1 MLKVALLESNILKHL
16 KTTLNIPGIADVH
29 ALEAGG
35 CTAICWVSLKK
46 MYHGQVD
53 QTAMAIWGYM
63 GMSYFKW
70 LVVCDDDVDIR
81 DPFMRD
87 WVMAW
92 RVRPD
97 KDMRII
103 ADTAMVELD
112 PSSLEPGLAMSETR
126 GAKALIDATQKWEYP
141 GISLPP
147 RDMMEK
153 VAREWEAYGL
163 PALDELKVPK
173 RT

>member
-1 MLKVALLESNILKHL
+1 
-16 KTTLNIPGIADVH
+16 
-29 ALEAGG
+29 
-35 CTAICWVSLKK
+35 
-46 MYHGQVD
+46 
-53 QTAMAIWGYM
+53 
-63 GMSYFKW
+63 
-70 LVVCDDDVDIR
+70 VCDDDIDIR

-97 KDMRII
+97 KDMRVLPG
-103 ADTAMVELD
+103 TAMVELD
-112 PSSLEPGLAMSETR
+112 PSSLEPGLAMHETT
-126 GAKALIDATQKWEYP
+126 GAKVMIDATQKWEYP

-153 VAREWEAYGL
+153 VAGEWEAYGL
-163 PALDELKVPK
+163 PALGELRVPR